1 MAAYGRLWPPMT
13 AYGKTVPVSICSLHE
28 PLHIALTVCH
38 FRIFFF
44 FTSVMAP
51 KKNHSSAR
59 TTSEWV
65 LWAKAEGFEDIEEHC
80 GGVTQPGKVWF
91 FFCMGN
97 QDVVVS
103 LYQVYCTLCCVWIST
118 TANSIKQHCVEYQV
132 GSGETRKMVQSK
144 HAQKVAKREERRK
157 SIIIFKGIRVSIQ
170 MCDRLNT
177 SDSTL
182 QALAFAYCNK
192 GMWD

>member
-1 MAAYGRLWPPMT
+1 
-13 AYGKTVPVSICSLHE
+13 
-28 PLHIALTVCH
+28 
-38 FRIFFF
+38 
-44 FTSVMAP
+44 MAP

-80 GGVTQPGKVWF
+80 GGVTQPGKVW

-157 SIIIFKGIRVSIQ
+157 SIMPETSPAVNPVINITVAAPTPAIERV
-170 MCDRLNT
+170 
-177 SDSTL
+177 
-182 QALAFAYCNK
+182 FACLI
-192 GMWD
+192 GVLRCHATFFSS